1 MESKLFL
8 FSYVYFYGCFTEIL
22 PVSSLSVMVLLSVKS
37 ALGLLP
43 FDKAVHSVF
52 YPSRLLM
59 TQQFKIGHYT
69 NSACI

>member
-1 MESKLFL
+1 MESQLFL

-37 ALGLLP
+37 ALDLLP

-52 YPSRLLM
+52 YPSILTRLFHFM
-59 TQQFKIGHYT
+59 FEQ
-69 NSACI
+69 